1 MSPVRT
7 HDLESNK
14 FKFPLVLQSGD
25 QCLRLSKLSFLGY
38 KMWLILAELMGGLNQ
53 VTYGKQEGAST

>member
-1 MSPVRT
+1 MSPLRT